1 MPSVFKPWP
10 ADRVALCLDRIRVA
24 GLTPGLRDV
33 SRDIGKTFPAVS
45 SYLRLH
51 HREEYEQA
59 KLDYLTSKQ
68 GSGSPLHPQSA
79 TVVPHSPAP
88 APGSFASELEPP
100 APFAVPVP
108 APAPSKAGQPRR
120 ALIIPDVHIPF
131 QDDGAVAVMEA
142 ILAKYRPDYLVCIG
156 DLLDAGRLSQ
166 KFPTDPARIDTLQAD
181 IDAARVK
188 LHQWAQLAP
197 QAQRWLLEGNHEQRL
212 TRLIWGLSGAERELA
227 KLAVFQEAMTWPRML
242 RLEEVGW
249 QWVGYDDQPRA
260 DILPHLL
267 VKHGSFVSN
276 SDAAVTAHREWKK
289 YGRSGVSGHTHR
301 AVVWRRKDFNGQA
314 TWVEVG
320 CLCDLSRTPP
330 GGNPNWQQAVTLIE
344 WNADGSLMH
353 VEQVLIRD
361 GRAFW
366 RGEEYG

>member
-108 APAPSKAGQPRR
+108 APAPSKAGQSRR

-142 ILAKYRPDYLVCIG
+142 LLRDYQPQYLVCLG
-156 DLLDAGRLSQ
+156 DLLDAGRLSK
-166 KFPTDPARIDTLQAD
+166 KFPTDPNRLDTLQDD
-181 IDAARVK
+181 INAAKVK
-188 LHQWAQLAP
+188 LHQWATLAP

-212 TRLIWGLSGAERELA
+212 TRLIWGLEGAERELA
-227 KLAVFQEAMTWPRML
+227 KLNAFRDALTWPVML
-242 RLEEVGW
+242 GLAEIGW
-249 QWVGYDDQPRA
+249 QWVAYEDQPRN
-260 DILPHLL
+260 DLLPHLL
-267 VKHGSFVSN
+267 VKHGNFVS
-276 SDAAVTAHREWKK
+276 AEAGMTAKREWQK
-289 YGRSGVSGHTHR
+289 YGHSGVSGHTHR
-301 AVVWRRKDFNGQA
+301 AVVWRHKDFNGQA
-314 TWVEVG
+314 TWIEGG
-320 CLCDLSRTPP
+320 CLCRYDTP
-330 GGNPNWQQAVTLIE
+330 GAASPNWQQAVTLIE
-344 WNADGSLMH
+344 WNPDGALMQ
-353 VEQVLIRD
+353 VEQVLIRE
-361 GRAFW
+361 GRALW
-366 RGEEYG
+366 RGTEYGG